1 MALNDEQKQEVVRMR
16 CNKNMSMTDI
26 ARAFDV
32 HVETVRRVLVRAG
45 VHTSEKRLSPEE
57 LAHGV
62 RQSPP
67 AKILASEKMS
77 DTKVEKKFRNL
88 EIKEKK
94 WYEKTPEQHAAFE
107 AKRLQKLRE
116 AIVLGSKLERY
127 LCGKLMTV
135 YQEVIAKA
143 KNFIPG
149 TACHVDILLPNEKIA
164 IEVDGL
170 MHYHDFFNDNDLRA
184 ERDQKKNQT
193 LMNAG
198 YYVVR
203 LINEKEFAIWY
214 GELMAQRLFEGLAEI
229 RKKGVENIPAHERI
243 CYITSGVEIFLDK
256 QQLMESLRERKLG
269 PFRESKAD

>member
-1 MALNDEQKQEVVRMR
+1 MAFTDEQKQEIVRMR
-16 CNKNMSMTDI
+16 CEKNMSMTDI
-26 ARAFDV
+26 SKEIGA
-32 HVETVRRVLVRAG
+32 HIELIRRVLVRAG
-45 VHTSEKRLSPEE
+45 VHTPEKAVPTED

-62 RQSPP
+62 RYTPP
-67 AKILASEKMS
+67 PKIFAVDRMS
-77 DTKVEKKFRNL
+77 DSKVEKKYKDL
-88 EIKEKK
+88 EVKEKR
-94 WYEKTPEQHAAFE
+94 WYAKTPEQHAAFE
-107 AKRLQKLRE
+107 AKRVQKLRE
-116 AIVLGSKLERY
+116 ALVLGSKLERY

-149 TACHVDILLPNEKIA
+149 TTCHVDILLPNEKIA

-170 MHYHDFFNDNDLRA
+170 MHYQDFFNDNDLRA
-184 ERDQKKNQT
+184 ERDQRKNQT

-229 RKKGVENIPAHERI
+229 RKKGVENIPRHERI

-256 QQLMESLRERKLG
+256 HQLMESLRERKLG